1 MEEKLYNLTELTQI
15 YRVNRKTLL
24 RWVDELNFPL
34 FTISPYKRYARVSAI
49 LAWENSLSKT
59 LHREYSGENNR

>member
-1 MEEKLYNLTELTQI
+1 MEEKLYNLKELAEI
-15 YRVNRKTLL
+15 YGVNRKTLL

-49 LAWENSLSKT
+49 LSWENSL
-59 LHREYSGENNR
+59 G